1 MYFLKCSQ
9 KIKICTYF
17 MYLLYMYMYTYAIY
31 VPNTVQW
38 FRKVYMLKKKVFFF
52 KIRYVPYK
60 QYDGPGK

>member
-1 MYFLKCSQ
+1 
-9 KIKICTYF
+9 